1 MKKQQGFTLIEL
13 MIVVAIIGVLSAVA
27 IPAYKNYV
35 TKSEVASA
43 MATMKAL
50 ITPLEARI
58 QEKGFTGTPPPSYEL
73 KDIGTNKDAN
83 PLGEISFTAAPTKD
97 SASITFDFKEN
108 SSTNGS
114 KLLFTK
120 TTDTN
125 FVWTC
130 THTVRNVEI
139 KGCDKDT
146 TMRPEP

>member
-58 QEKGFTGTPPPSYEL
+58 QEKGFEGTPSYTLE
-73 KDIGTNKDAN
+73 DIGTHINAN
-83 PLGEISFTAAPTKD
+83 PLGKIGASPTVTSAASSLVFTFGA
-97 SASITFDFKEN
+97 E
-108 SSTNGS
+108 SSVN
-114 KLLFTK
+114 TK
-120 TTDTN
+120 TVTFQKN
-125 FVWTC
+125 AASKGVWQCIQNTG
-130 THTVRNVEI
+130 VVI
-139 KGCDKDT
+139 KGCPAT
-146 TMRPEP
+146 APATE